1 MDQNREDGNRC
12 FACSPINEVGLRIR
26 FEMRDGVCIGW
37 YTPTADH
44 VGYDDVVHGGLL
56 FTALDDVMANW
67 LYLQGRRGH
76 TGRAAVRYRK
86 PAAVGRRLRL
96 EGRAVSERGRV
107 VRLDS
112 TAVDEQS
119 GDIIAESE
127 ATFMLA

>member
-1 MDQNREDGNRC
+1 MEEERDDGNRC
-12 FACSPINEVGLRIR
+12 FACSPHNPVGLGIR
-26 FEMRDGVCIGW
+26 FEIHDGVCVGW

-76 TGRAAVRYRK
+76 TGRAAVRYRQ
-86 PAAVGRRLRL
+86 PAAVGRLLRL

-107 VRLDS
+107 VRLES
-112 TAVDEQS
+112 AAVEDET
-119 GDIIAESE
+119 GTVIAESE